1 MNYNFWIGEKEMKQ
15 KGRRILAFFL
25 SIAFALTG
33 LTLLPVT
40 AFAQESYTLSA
51 EAVDA
56 NGSQKLS
63 SYNNPDFNLFVTETD
78 GALTAVLHANKDI
91 TMKKLALSK
100 PRQFSD
106 DDRFF
111 ANGYQ
116 SWSTTTEHKKT
127 DNTMKAI
134 PAAKVTDLTW
144 QIATNNSDYK
154 FANYGTQG
162 LFHSWTQTY
171 IRKAGSRN
179 IEFYGSRSEK
189 NGFTMFEADMKNGR
203 FTISKDIDGL
213 KLKAGQ
219 DYQVFDLLKET
230 GDYDKVMDDYFFK
243 FCGLQKPKVDRM
255 TGYTSWYNLNGDIT
269 EETIL
274 RDLNGLDPAKD
285 EVSIFQV
292 DDGYEPKVGDWTK
305 PNSKFPSG
313 MKSIADK
320 IHAKG
325 YKAGLWV
332 APFCAASTSQV
343 VREHPDWLVR
353 DDKGK
358 LVIGNGGWWGA
369 FALDIY
375 NPEVREYLKNEF
387 DTILNKWGYDMVKL
401 DFLYATAIYPRN
413 GKTRG
418 ELMEDGC
425 NFLREICGDKIIL
438 GCGVPLGSC
447 MGKFEACRIG
457 PDQNDEFEGDIINK
471 LGITNEVPSTRYGIT
486 NSIFRRFYNGRA
498 FANDPDV
505 FYLRDGIKY
514 TDEQK
519 KLLAKINDIT
529 GSILFM
535 SDDATTYDAK
545 QWGWLKAIYAPKT
558 YQVQLAEFTSD
569 DDMTIQFTENGKSK
583 TLMFNIANG
592 KSNIDQVW

>member
-1 MNYNFWIGEKEMKQ
+1 MKHY
-15 KGRRILAFFL
+15 GRKILAWVL
-25 SIAFALTG
+25 SIAFVLTCISI
-33 LTLLPVT
+33 LPVT
-40 AFAQESYTLSA
+40 AFAKEGYSLDA

-56 NGSQKLS
+56 GGSQKLT
-63 SYNNPDFNLFVTETD
+63 SYDNPDFTLRVTKK
-78 GALTAVLHANKDI
+78 GNVLQAVLHAKKDI
-91 TMKKLALSK
+91 TMKKLALST

-116 SWSTTTEHKKT
+116 SWSTSTEHKKT

-134 PAAKVTDLTW
+134 QAAKISDLTW

-154 FANYGTQG
+154 FASYGTQG

-171 IRKAGSRN
+171 FRKAGSRT
-179 IEFYGSRSEK
+179 IEFYGSRSER
-189 NGFTMFEADMKNGR
+189 NGFTMFEADMQNGR

-213 KLKAGQ
+213 KLNAGQ
-219 DYQVFDLLKET
+219 DYLVFDLLEET
-230 GDYDKVMDDYFFK
+230 GDYDKVMDDYFFN
-243 FCGLQKPKVDRM
+243 FVGVQKPKIDRM
-255 TGYTSWYNLNGDIT
+255 TGYTSWYNLGDDIT
-269 EETIL
+269 EETIV

-285 EVSIFQV
+285 QVSIFQV

-332 APFCAASTSQV
+332 APFCAATTSQV
-343 VREHPDWLVR
+343 FREHPDWMVR
-353 DDKGK
+353 DENGK

-369 FALDIY
+369 FVLDIY
-375 NPEVREYLKNEF
+375 NPEVREYLKKEF
-387 DTILNKWGYDMVKL
+387 DTILNDWGYDMVKL
-401 DFLYATAIYPRN
+401 DFLYATAVFPRN

-418 ELMEDGC
+418 QLMQEGC
-425 NFLREICGDKIIL
+425 EFLREICGDKIIL

-447 MGKFEACRIG
+447 MGLFEACRIG
-457 PDQNDEFEGDIINK
+457 PDENDEFTGDIVNK
-471 LGITNEVPSTRYGIT
+471 IGVTNEVPSTRYGIT

-498 FANDPDV
+498 FASDPDV

-529 GSILFM
+529 GSIIFM
-535 SDDATTYDAK
+535 SDDANTYTP
-545 QWGWLKAIYAPKT
+545 QEWSWLKQIYAPKT
-558 YQVQLAEFTSD
+558 YQVGLGEFTSD
-569 DDMTIQFTENGKSK
+569 DDMTLTFTENGVQK
-583 TLMFNIANG
+583 TLIFNVATG
-592 KSNIDQVW
+592 ASNIDQVW